1 MAEQG
6 NNREVERDAF
16 FYYLLVA
23 NIVLLLIVGVLV
35 IGAVRTVDYSCA
47 MKSRFRK
54 SGNQITGRR
63 KSSLASLLA

>member
-16 FYYLLVA
+16 FYYLRVA

-35 IGAVRTVDYSCA
+35 FGVVRTVY
-47 MKSRFRK
+47 F
-54 SGNQITGRR
+54 
-63 KSSLASLLA
+63 